1 MGLNFLPA
9 LTDLLTVISDQW
21 RLLSDPRGGAD
32 NFLLPLLLHT
42 ALDLPFA
49 PLVAILDSISS
60 LSKFTW
66 PSSSDTV

>member
-32 NFLLPLLLHT
+32 NFLLPLLLLHT
-42 ALDLPFA
+42 ALGLPFA
-49 PLVAILDSISS
+49 PLVAIFNSA
-60 LSKFTW
+60 TG
-66 PSSSDTV
+66 